1 MLLLGPRHGEHLR
14 GRIEGVRQ
22 LVEREGDL
30 ATWTS
35 SLSVLIQLS
44 VIEHTPAPKKTN
56 LIYEIMRQLPR
67 YVSND
72 DTISDWSL
80 SSKMAK
86 IPTLERLYEC
96 GEVLANAKGLTHKVF
111 TFTEVQS
118 LNPLSCSRFTFMFPG
133 SQGGVW
139 GDPTWCSRRWSVQEA
154 QFAVHWKVELSFHL
168 RFWKTASEY
177 GDDLFFF
184 LLLRFFPH
192 FPDLCQQSIDAMLDL
207 CEDVNTMIRMQVP
220 FFFISLLF
228 SWNCINICRRSKTCP
243 TSAATPRSR
252 LFPRSPTFS
261 PNSSRW
267 TFPPCR
273 LNILLYT

>member
-1 MLLLGPRHGEHLR
+1 
-14 GRIEGVRQ
+14 
-22 LVEREGDL
+22 
-30 ATWTS
+30 
-35 SLSVLIQLS
+35 
-44 VIEHTPAPKKTN
+44 
-56 LIYEIMRQLPR
+56 MRQLPR

-154 QFAVHWKVELSFHL
+154 QFAVHWKVGLHFYQSLEILENCIRTLVVEMASF
-168 RFWKTASEY
+168 F
-177 GDDLFFF
+177 
-184 LLLRFFPH
+184 LLRFFPH

-220 FFFISLLF
+220 FFFFRCSSL
-228 SWNCINICRRSKTCP
+228 
-243 TSAATPRSR
+243 
-252 LFPRSPTFS
+252 
-261 PNSSRW
+261 
-267 TFPPCR
+267 
-273 LNILLYT
+273 